1 MIHYIYKHT
10 NKINGK
16 SYIGQTKNI
25 KMRWRPEGYKYC
37 RKFYHAI
44 LKYGWDNF
52 THEILRECDETDVDF
67 WEIYYIGFYDTIN
80 NGYNLEGGGCAN
92 KTVSAETRALISKA
106 GMGRPSCLKGKP
118 AWNKGLKTPEEVRKK
133 LSESHKGKRQPLSEE
148 TKRKIGQAQIGKK
161 VSEETR
167 KKLSISHMGKPSA
180 RKGKK
185 LTDEQKK
192 FLSKSLMGKS
202 PWNKGKNMSDET
214 KSKLS
219 KAKKG
224 VYYTTS
230 RKVKNID
237 TGEIYMCAREA
248 SNKTGINYTNIYA
261 VCSGKRPKAGG
272 YRWEYFKEDKT
283 E

>member
-67 WEIYYIGFYDTIN
+67 WEVYYIGFYDTIN

-106 GMGRPSCLKGKP
+106 GMGRPSHFKGKTP
-118 AWNKGLKTPEEVRKK
+118 WNKGLKMSEEVRKK

-148 TKRKIGQAQIGKK
+148 TKRKISQAQIGKK

-167 KKLSISHMGKPSA
+167 KNLSISHKGKPSNN
-180 RKGKK
+180 KGKK
-185 LTDEQKK
+185 FDEK
-192 FLSKSLMGKS
+192 
-202 PWNKGKNMSDET
+202 WREN
-214 KSKLS
+214 LS
-219 KAKKG
+219 KAHKGKKPIHCM
-224 VYYTTS
+224 
-230 RKVKNID
+230 RKVKNLD
-237 TGEIYMCAREA
+237 TGQVFNSITEA
-248 SNKTGINYTNIYA
+248 GKFYNINHSHISC
-261 VCSGKRPKAGG
+261 VCNGKRKTAGG